1 MKSIK
6 GITLIALVITIII
19 LIILSAVGI
28 YLSLGENG
36 IFKKAKYATEEYV
49 NEQAREELEIGK
61 MTNELE
67 SHVGGSRETVTIP
80 KEEYEKLKSDVATMN
95 SGFQEETGIISMPTK
110 GQKTLKEFTNLEPG
124 LYFVSYTQAIP
135 IGDAGSIFVF
145 LNETANFGN
154 ASTRYNNSY
163 NARPYLHCSG
173 VINVTTKTDVIS
185 LQYQNNIITTTQDI
199 YYYWQIMRLK

>member
-95 SGFQEETGIISMPTK
+95 SGFQEETGTISMPTA
-110 GQKTLKEFTNLEPG
+110 GYITLKTFTNLTPG
-124 LYFVSYTQAIP
+124 LYFVSYTQALP
-135 IGDAGSIFVF
+135 YGDAGANYVY
-145 LNETANFGN
+145 LNETIKF
-154 ASTRYNNSY
+154 SNNVACYTPSIQGSPQC
-163 NARPYLHCSG
+163 NCSG
-173 VINVTTKTDVIS
+173 IINVTSEADVIS
-185 LQYQNNIITTTQDI
+185 LKYGINKTTTTADRF
-199 YYYWQIMRLK
+199 YSWQILRLK